1 MNENR
6 IKSLVEILKTTI
18 KELEQEMNPAV
29 VVLGGYPTPPRDAID
44 RLDLNRSDH
53 ITFPS
58 ANSVDRSF
66 AEPRYEVDYSDVVRY
81 YASDYDSNGAGDA
94 WD

>member
-6 IKSLVEILKTTI
+6 IKSLVETLKTTI
-18 KELEQEMNPAV
+18 KELEQEMKPAV
-29 VVLGGYPTPPRDAID
+29 VVLGGYPTPARDAID
-44 RLDLNRSDH
+44 RLDLNRNEH
-53 ITFPS
+53 MTFPS

-66 AEPRYEVDYSDVVRY
+66 AQPKYKVDYSDVVRY
-81 YASDYDSNGAGDA
+81 YADEYDCNGAGDA